1 MISWNLLILD
11 ISLWLSFAGSVNKIL
26 QKTRLQSTD
35 WMMEQLLNKV
45 QQKETMSTLH
55 TLL

>member
-1 MISWNLLILD
+1 MAY
-11 ISLWLSFAGSVNKIL
+11 FAGSVNKIL

-35 WMMEQLLNKV
+35 WMIEQLLNKV